1 MTNVL
6 EDLIKECLYEGARVY
21 AFLDPDEIAKA
32 EQEYRAK
39 LEAYAQDYA
48 LTVIGENEEAH
59 LYGSSEQLAMN
70 DMNEFENDLA
80 IARNHLR
87 SEQRA
92 RVAG

>member
-6 EDLIKECLYEGARVY
+6 EDLVEEMLFLEPVTSVEYEK
-21 AFLDPDEIAKA
+21 FK
-32 EQEYRAK
+32 QEYIAK
-39 LEAYAQDYA
+39 LEAYAKDYA
-48 LTVIGENEEAH
+48 LSVIGENEEAH

-70 DMNEFENDLA
+70 DADEFENDLA

-87 SEQRA
+87 KEQRA